1 MAFIRFYNCIVAA
14 AVACI
19 FSSLLDG
26 AKPQRAAGVL
36 GVVYYS
42 LKRFK
47 AVLRVFNCLGYKY
60 TTMTRKRKNE
70 ACRHLKRLYNTVQ
83 PIQAKQKTAT
93 AAGLLSGS
101 YYVVLGTMKRSFDK
115 YLWLM
120 SSNPTIYC
128 GMENR
133 EKLRCVCHFGDYQ
146 YTYRLTGEVFIYGK
160 NFFKKNIRKNRGC
173 VSKLSIINHSS
184 A

>member
-1 MAFIRFYNCIVAA
+1 MSYISFINCIVAA
-14 AVACI
+14 AVAWI
-19 FSSLLDG
+19 MAGLFTEETHR
-26 AKPQRAAGVL
+26 RAAGVL
-36 GVVYYS
+36 GVVCYS

-47 AVLRVFNCLGYKY
+47 AVFRAFSRLMVNSA
-60 TTMTRKRKNE
+60 TTTQKRKNG
-70 ACRHLKRLYNTVQ
+70 ACRHLKRLYITVR

-101 YYVVLGTMKRSFDK
+101 YDVVLETTKHSFDK

-133 EKLRCVCHFGDYQ
+133 EKLRCVCHFWDFQ
-146 YTYRLTGEVFIYGK
+146 YTDRLTGEVFIYGK
-160 NFFKKNIRKNRGC
+160 KFFLKKYPKKSRMC
-173 VSKLSIINHSS
+173 VSKI
-184 A
+184 

>member
-1 MAFIRFYNCIVAA
+1 MSYISFINCIVAA
-14 AVACI
+14 AVAWI
-19 FSSLLDG
+19 MAGLLTEETHG
-26 AKPQRAAGVL
+26 RVAGVL

-47 AVLRVFNCLGYKY
+47 AVLRAFRCSRYKY
-60 TTMTRKRKNE
+60 TIMTQKRKNG
-70 ACRHLKRLYNTVQ
+70 ACRHLKRIYITVQ

-101 YYVVLGTMKRSFDK
+101 CYVVSETMKHSFDK

-128 GMENR
+128 GMKNR
-133 EKLRCVCHFGDYQ
+133 EKLRCVCHFWDFQ
-146 YTYRLTGEVFIYGK
+146 YTDRLTGEVSIYGK
-160 NFFKKNIRKNRGC
+160 NFFKKNIRKNLGC
-173 VSKLSIINHSS
+173 VCHF
-184 A
+184 

>member
-1 MAFIRFYNCIVAA
+1 MSFISFINCIVAA
-14 AVACI
+14 AVAWI
-19 FSSLLDG
+19 VAGLFTEETHG
-26 AKPQRAAGVL
+26 GAAGVL
-36 GVVYYS
+36 GVLYYS

-47 AVLRVFNCLGYKY
+47 AVLRAFSRLVVNSAI
-60 TTMTRKRKNE
+60 TTQKHKNV
-70 ACRHLKRLYNTVQ
+70 ACRHLKRSYITVQ

-101 YYVVLGTMKRSFDK
+101 CYVVLGTMKHDFDK

-133 EKLRCVCHFGDYQ
+133 EKLRCVCHFWDFQ
-146 YTYRLTGEVFIYGK
+146 YTDRLTGEVFIYGK
-160 NFFKKNIRKNRGC
+160 NFF
-173 VSKLSIINHSS
+173 
-184 A
+184 